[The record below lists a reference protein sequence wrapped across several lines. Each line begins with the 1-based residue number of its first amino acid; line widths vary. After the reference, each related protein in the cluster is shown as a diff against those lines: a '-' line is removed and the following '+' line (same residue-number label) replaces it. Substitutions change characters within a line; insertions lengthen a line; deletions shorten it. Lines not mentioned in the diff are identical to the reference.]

1 MYELLNF
8 VDGIENKIV
17 FGETFGSKTKF
28 TYRWFSLFQRNALLF
43 ASKSKLNHWRS
54 LPIWKLKNSIR
65 KYNWIF
71 NSPKHWRV
79 LIPSFLL
86 SSSSAFC
93 LLPYRLCFYM
103 LWVTTL
109 IGLLPNMSHYHPLL
123 FGINTW
129 RRRSKKSKETLR
141 ALGWVI
147 THFFAKFF

>member
-79 LIPSFLL
+79 LIPSFFF
-86 SSSSAFC
+86 FC
-93 LLPYRLCFYM
+93 LLPITVSVVFLHALGYYTHWVITHGFWIHFFYFT
-103 LWVTTL
+103 V
-109 IGLLPNMSHYHPLL
+109 NFHA
-123 FGINTW
+123 
-129 RRRSKKSKETLR
+129 LR